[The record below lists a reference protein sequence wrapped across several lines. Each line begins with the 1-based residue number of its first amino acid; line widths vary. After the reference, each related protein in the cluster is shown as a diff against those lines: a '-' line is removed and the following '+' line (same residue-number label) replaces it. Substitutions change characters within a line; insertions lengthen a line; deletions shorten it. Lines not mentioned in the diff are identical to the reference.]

1 MATPAVRQ
9 IVAAHRV
16 SIREHIRRV
25 HRQGQFIDTVALV
38 LRLQAVP
45 DDVRASLRRD
55 CYVGVAFPNVRLIVA
70 RRSLGFSVE
79 GRVHQQRQHI
89 NAVAMVHRFQAIPDC
104 VEAGLRRDGHIGMA
118 FPNIRFIITGHSL
131 FRNKIGRVHRQI
143 QRAHA
148 VAAMDRRQRVHQRVM
163 TGLCRD
169 HHIRVVIP
177 YVWHIV
183 TRFGILSHRIRR
195 MHGQSQVHDAVTSC
209 CLLKHHSILTRLR
222 KEAVAIMER
231 QFAIA
236 NDLFII
242 AGRVRIH
249 HKGYNDCAVA
259 GVHRSVMDGIVS
271 SLVQSHIS
279 IINIRK
285 FVGT

>member
-45 DDVRASLRRD
+45 NRVYAGSRRD
-55 CYVGVAFPNVRLIVA
+55 RHIGMTFPNVRLIVA

-79 GRVHQQRQHI
+79 SRVHHQCQHI
-89 NAVAMVHRFQAIPDC
+89 DTVAMVHRFQTVPNR

-118 FPNIRFIITGHSL
+118 FPNIRFIITGYSL

-195 MHGQSQVHDAVTSC
+195 MHGQRQVHDAVTSC